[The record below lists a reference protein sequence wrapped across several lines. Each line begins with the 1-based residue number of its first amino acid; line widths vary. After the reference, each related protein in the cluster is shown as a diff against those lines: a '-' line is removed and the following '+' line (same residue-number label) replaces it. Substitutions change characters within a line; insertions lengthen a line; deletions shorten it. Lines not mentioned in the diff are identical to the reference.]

1 MQNEYT
7 LRKTRKPT
15 SLSTLNMLSVNTREG
30 INREGNTEKLEQMA
44 TQMKVQEVPL
54 DWIYSTK
61 PSTGHFT
68 AFRPDMPKGCKVS
81 GLVVLSSK

>member
-54 DWIYSTK
+54 DWI
-61 PSTGHFT
+61 
-68 AFRPDMPKGCKVS
+68 
-81 GLVVLSSK
+81 